1 MEELTQNQPKDIDAL
16 HGFYQRAMQL
26 NAKQQQIIEALR
38 GKLKERDA
46 EIDAL
51 EEQLVQAMEMGALE
65 VELLGQESVWKK
77 KYFENEVARRD

>member
-1 MEELTQNQPKDIDAL
+1 M
-16 HGFYQRAMQL
+16 
-26 NAKQQQIIEALR
+26 R
-38 GKLKERDA
+38 GKLRKRNA